1 MDAEYSQEEPGFC
14 LLSAKVYCLN
24 RLYSEHAQLQSHPL
38 TRSALEQIKTSF
50 ADGPPPAEEEI
61 VSRSRFPYDPE
72 REQIRKFLSG
82 KRWTE
87 LSIEE
92 FDGYIGDEDAI
103 LTFLTPQAFSY
114 YLPAFLTVSLTDHRR
129 ADTTLWRFTLFSDP
143 GFAELQAG
151 WIGGLSTPQLEA
163 VESTARAL
171 EAVYGPNDVYSDAV
185 LDIQR
190 IKRERGASS

>member
-1 MDAEYSQEEPGFC
+1 MP
-14 LLSAKVYCLN
+14 SAKISSLR
-24 RLYSEHAQLQSHPL
+24 RLSREDYQVRSEQMIH
-38 TRSALEQIKTSF
+38 SAVEQVAAAF
-50 ADGPPPAEEEI
+50 NDGPAPAEDEI
-61 VSRSRFPYDPE
+61 VSRSSFPYDPE

-87 LSIEE
+87 LSIDEL
-92 FDGYIGDEDAI
+92 DRYIGDASAI
-103 LTFLTPQAFSY
+103 LSFLTPKAFSY
-114 YLPAFLTVSLTDHRR
+114 YLPAFLTVSLTDYAR
-129 ADTTLWRFTLFSDP
+129 ADAIVYSTLWRFTLFSDP

-171 EAVYGPNDVYSDAV
+171 EAVYGPNDDYSDAV

-190 IKRERGASS
+190 IKRERGESS